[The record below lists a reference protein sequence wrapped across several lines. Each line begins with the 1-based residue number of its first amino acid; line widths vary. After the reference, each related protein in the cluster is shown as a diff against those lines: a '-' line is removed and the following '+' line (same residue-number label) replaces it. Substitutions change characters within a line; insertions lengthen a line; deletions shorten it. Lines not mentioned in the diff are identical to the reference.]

1 MSAARRFGLL
11 IASVLLSSGILSYGQ
26 SPRFTKPGSK
36 PTESEHI
43 KGPNGLDSWT
53 LNWPVPDSNY
63 GDQPLPFTLVLAR
76 NGHKLRHIQGDPF
89 VWKWMFWSD
98 GGQVAYETGP
108 LHFSMTCVLIDV
120 GSGRQVETVD
130 CWQEL
135 PTDAPDWAKAL
146 ENRR

>member
-1 MSAARRFGLL
+1 MSTARRFGLL

-63 GDQPLPFTLVLAR
+63 GNEPLPFTLVLAR
-76 NGHKLRHIQGDPF
+76 NGHKLHRIQGDPF
-89 VWKWMFWSD
+89 VWKWMFWDS
-98 GGQVAYETGP
+98 GHQVAYQTGP

-135 PTDAPDWAKAL
+135 PADAPDWAKAL
-146 ENRR
+146 EKQR